1 MILPFSFLT
10 PSQKRRRVCPTDAVG
25 VLVVGVLVGVRVYGD
40 LPVNWL
46 ECCHRSSPG
55 REESELLTVANLQLF
70 SLVEEEDAIGKCT

>member
-40 LPVNWL
+40 LPGVL
-46 ECCHRSSPG
+46 PPLISQEG
-55 REESELLTVANLQLF
+55 GE
-70 SLVEEEDAIGKCT
+70 